1 MLLLQQTRNIA
12 ALIQPNLAVFTFT
25 FIHLVATNG
34 ALPLGGGQAQK
45 RRKKK
50 KKTTAMMIHKGGG
63 GARPLVFSL
72 YWLIFPGVH
81 GASEGQIL
89 ADTAPSLHWPSL
101 LVDNRG

>member
-1 MLLLQQTRNIA
+1 
-12 ALIQPNLAVFTFT
+12 
-25 FIHLVATNG
+25 
-34 ALPLGGGQAQK
+34 
-45 RRKKK
+45 
-50 KKTTAMMIHKGGG
+50 MMIHKGGG